1 MEPWCWTRAR
11 GQGPQGPRASA
22 PSHARVLLLLFLL
35 LLLLLRRPAGEL
47 QGALSTAAPGVPC
60 APRATFP
67 WGGPR
72 FPRQAEATET
82 ETTPV
87 STAKPT
93 LIPEGEERQGAL
105 GWGSVLSLCAELAV
119 RQRPVPLLQA
129 LTWIGTLGMLDRVG
143 LSVIKLSLSSSA
155 CGFSYER
162 DPTLRDPE
170 AMTRRWPWMVSV
182 QANGVHI
189 CAGTLIASQ
198 WVLAVAHCLTQP
210 RVNYTVRVGS
220 PWIDQMTKTSSD
232 IAVLQVIVHS
242 RYRSE
247 RYWSWVGRAND
258 IGLLKLQ
265 QVLQYSKYVWPVCL
279 PGLEY
284 EVQDGSI
291 CTVTGWGSSKDAM
304 QPSLNGTCPTGFQ
317 FQTLQEKEVS
327 ILKNRE
333 CEDFYHRSSRIPS
346 LVRIM
351 TSQMVCASDTSREQ
365 FCYEMTGE
373 PLVCSSENVWYLVGM
388 VSWGAGCK
396 KSEAPPIFLK
406 VSSYQPWIWDHLS
419 GSPGS
424 HTLAMGSPEE
434 AALLRLEEV
443 FLATLARIDSLIL
456 KPLLFDDSEP
466 SEPQGRECLR
476 LLRQLHWSA
485 QQLWLVTEQ
494 SLHSLRQRL
503 RHPSSTNLKAL
514 LLLRRANLVLKA
526 HMEYIDSYTNCVVA
540 QAFQRAAKRRSEYW
554 RSQRKAL
561 RQLLSG
567 VSSEGSVGT
576 TLAQALRQP
585 LTQHV
590 QQYVLLL
597 LSLRDRLGEG
607 HPAQEMVMHAVTLFG
622 NLQSFMGQ
630 ALDQA
635 VATQALWHTLSS
647 RLRDVLCTPVHRLL
661 LDSQDIP
668 VTVTPLR
675 ADRVLLFDDAL
686 VLLQGHNVHT
696 FDLKLV
702 WVDPGQDGC
711 TLHVITPEEEFSL
724 HARDSQSQ

>member
-93 LIPEGEERQGAL
+93 LIP
-105 GWGSVLSLCAELAV
+105 
-119 RQRPVPLLQA
+119 
-129 LTWIGTLGMLDRVG
+129 
-143 LSVIKLSLSSSA
+143 A

-291 CTVTGWGSSKDAM
+291 CTVTGWGSSKD
-304 QPSLNGTCPTGFQ
+304 GFQ

-406 VSSYQPWIWDHLS
+406 VSSYQPWIWDHLN
-419 GSPGS
+419 G
-424 HTLAMGSPEE
+424 
-434 AALLRLEEV
+434 
-443 FLATLARIDSLIL
+443 
-456 KPLLFDDSEP
+456 
-466 SEPQGRECLR
+466 
-476 LLRQLHWSA
+476 
-485 QQLWLVTEQ
+485 Q
-494 SLHSLRQRL
+494 SLALPA
-503 RHPSSTNLKAL
+503 PSRAL
-514 LLLRRANLVLKA
+514 LLA
-526 HMEYIDSYTNCVVA
+526 
-540 QAFQRAAKRRSEYW
+540 
-554 RSQRKAL
+554 
-561 RQLLSG
+561 
-567 VSSEGSVGT
+567 
-576 TLAQALRQP
+576 
-585 LTQHV
+585 
-590 QQYVLLL
+590 
-597 LSLRDRLGEG
+597 LSLPLSLL
-607 HPAQEMVMHAVTLFG
+607 A
-622 NLQSFMGQ
+622 
-630 ALDQA
+630 AL
-635 VATQALWHTLSS
+635 
-647 RLRDVLCTPVHRLL
+647 
-661 LDSQDIP
+661 
-668 VTVTPLR
+668 
-675 ADRVLLFDDAL
+675 
-686 VLLQGHNVHT
+686 
-696 FDLKLV
+696 
-702 WVDPGQDGC
+702 
-711 TLHVITPEEEFSL
+711 
-724 HARDSQSQ
+724 